1 MLQDARMSAV
11 TGCTAVLE
19 SHGEGR
25 LWAVSERSCWNLY
38 ALRISILP
46 WQCSRFA
53 GKVYWRFVLYWLNH
67 KMGNE
72 IVDENEAKIEGRLH
86 GEQIE
91 PEQPDNMLQRFI
103 YMLLI
108 AIMISLAQTVLGV
121 ATVVQFVI
129 MLINKKQ
136 PNERLAD
143 FGSDLGI
150 WIAKAARFQT
160 AASNVKPWPWTEL
173 D

>member
-1 MLQDARMSAV
+1 
-11 TGCTAVLE
+11 
-19 SHGEGR
+19 
-25 LWAVSERSCWNLY
+25 LY
-38 ALRISILP
+38 ALRIFTLP

-53 GKVYWRFVLYWLNH
+53 GKVYRRFVLYWLNH
-67 KMGNE
+67 IMGNE

-91 PEQPDNMLQRFI
+91 PEQPDNMLQRLI

-129 MLINKKQ
+129 MLVNKKQ

-143 FGSDLGI
+143 FGTDLGI

-160 AASNVKPWPWTEL
+160 AASTVKPWPWTEL